1 MTTLRFLF
9 PVLVLV
15 PSDVLSEV
23 DFIKL
28 SNLNLTNGYKL
39 IFVKTIVKVVQY
51 FRLTSFLVYFIL
63 IAIYYKDD
71 LEEIAVN
78 TPANIVQRR

>member
-1 MTTLRFLF
+1 MSCQKWILLNFQ
-9 PVLVLV
+9 
-15 PSDVLSEV
+15 
-23 DFIKL
+23 
-28 SNLNLTNGYKL
+28 NLNLTNGYKL
-39 IFVKTIVKVVQY
+39 IFMKTIVKVVQY